1 MTAPH
6 GTGRPGPDREPLRTP
21 APAAPPTAT
30 APSVTAPSITAPP
43 AAGAS
48 VAEPPAA
55 GTSAAVPPATGPR
68 ERAGQVSELILDKL
82 ADPATTMAA
91 TRIPAE
97 ASDDGEDEGI
107 WAEMTLGSG
116 SPGLAIA
123 FSGAARPGTDRTARA
138 HGYLAVATRAAGTGD
153 TAPSG
158 IFKGPGALAF
168 AVLLAHR
175 ATGGYVSAL
184 RRLDGYQ
191 RELVRTALPAVP
203 QDSPLPT
210 IGHYELV
217 RGMTGV
223 GRYLLARVGTCGEE
237 LETVLAYL
245 VRLAQGEV
253 EHRGHKVP
261 RWWALDAP
269 RIGAEH
275 RLPDGHLNLGLSHGV
290 AGPLALLSTAWSQG
304 VRVPGQREAIESAA
318 GLLTRWAVRDGHG
331 VFWPPH
337 LSLTEW
343 LAGPDAF
350 AEPAGWPSWCY
361 GAPGVSRG
369 LQLAG
374 LALDRTDW
382 TGTAKASA
390 ERLLA
395 LPMERWGINDHA
407 LCHGWAGALH
417 QLGRLNEHM
426 GDERIAALRD
436 RIAARL
442 VADFDPELPFGHR
455 FTMTKVPFGTDVSG
469 YLDGAA
475 GVALALDSYSVGGT
489 PSDWDMPLLLS

>member
-1 MTAPH
+1 MTTP
-6 GTGRPGPDREPLRTP
+6 RRT
-21 APAAPPTAT
+21 
-30 APSVTAPSITAPP
+30 VL
-43 AAGAS
+43 
-48 VAEPPAA
+48 
-55 GTSAAVPPATGPR
+55 R
-68 ERAGQVSELILDKL
+68 ERAGEVSERILDRL
-82 ADPATTMAA
+82 ADPAATMAA

-97 ASDDGEDEGI
+97 ASDDGTPEGI
-107 WAEMTLGSG
+107 WAELTLGSG

-138 HGYLAVATRAAGTGD
+138 HGYLAAATRAAATGD

-168 AVLLAHR
+168 AVLIAHR
-175 ATGGYVSAL
+175 TTGGYVSAL
-184 RRLDGYQ
+184 QQLDRYQ

-203 QDSPLPT
+203 ENAPLPT

-223 GRYLLARVGTCGEE
+223 GRYLLARAETCGEE

-245 VRLAQGEV
+245 TRLARGEV
-253 EHRGHKVP
+253 EHRGHRVP

-269 RIGAEH
+269 RIGSED

-290 AGPLALLSTAWSQG
+290 AGPLALLSVAWRQG
-304 VRVPGQREAIESAA
+304 VRVPGQQEAIESAA
-318 GLLTRWAVRDGHG
+318 GLLARWAVRDEHG
-331 VFWPPH
+331 LYWPPH
-337 LSLTEW
+337 LSLAEW

-350 AEPAGWPSWCY
+350 TAPAGWPSWCY

-374 LALDRTDW
+374 LALDRADW
-382 TGTAKASA
+382 TGTAKASV

-395 LPMERWGINDHA
+395 LPLERWGINDNA

-417 QLGRLNEHM
+417 QLGRLNEHF
-426 GDERIAALRD
+426 GDDRIEQLRD
-436 RIAARL
+436 RIAAVL
-442 VADFDPELPFGHR
+442 VDSFDPELPFGHR
-455 FTMTKVPFGTDVSG
+455 FTMTKVPFATDVSG

-475 GVALALDSYSVGGT
+475 GLALALDAYSAGGT
-489 PSDWDMPLLLS
+489 PSDWDMPLMLS